1 MAEQLGVADL
11 HRSLRGSL
19 LLQPAPEEQVAASRA
34 ALRASLAAAWSGE
47 ALR

>member
-1 MAEQLGVADL
+1 MADALGVADL

-19 LLQPAPEEQVAASRA
+19 LAPPPPEEEEQRTRDELRA
-34 ALRASLAAAWSGE
+34 ALRSAWSAE